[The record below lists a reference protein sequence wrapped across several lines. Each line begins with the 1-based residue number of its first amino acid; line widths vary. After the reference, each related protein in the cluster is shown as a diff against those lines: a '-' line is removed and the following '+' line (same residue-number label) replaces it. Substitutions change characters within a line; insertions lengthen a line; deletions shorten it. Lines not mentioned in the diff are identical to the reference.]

1 MRSFIAFAV
10 VTSSSLASLAAC
22 GGGAP
27 APAVTP
33 PPAATPSSAA
43 EVAAPAPPWSDAW
56 SMDQKVAFMK
66 TNVGPKMA
74 ALFQGVDAKK
84 YADFGCQTCHGPDKK
99 PAKDFLPHLTM
110 KGGKLT
116 CFADKPELSKFMAEK
131 VSPTMADTLGLPHF
145 NPETHEGFGCGG
157 CHTIDVQK

>member
-1 MRSFIAFAV
+1 
-10 VTSSSLASLAAC
+10 
-22 GGGAP
+22 
-27 APAVTP
+27 
-33 PPAATPSSAA
+33 
-43 EVAAPAPPWSDAW
+43 
-56 SMDQKVAFMK
+56 
-66 TNVGPKMA
+66 
-74 ALFQGVDAKK
+74 
-84 YADFGCQTCHGPDKK
+84 
-99 PAKDFLPHLTM
+99 M